1 MAAVPEQP
9 LDSVPTACKPGSW
22 GILAARLPSAPRD
35 VFALRCRKVD
45 SVVPT
50 PQTPLPTLSDAVGE
64 APRGLSSD
72 AGTGEVIL
80 WLEVTWAGQ
89 DLPGGSACCLVPLS
103 TGREPGTPLLQP
115 PASAPLVNP
124 GCFPSKVC
132 VPQRCLCL
140 LSSLP
145 SFLSPFSSPFSPLS
159 LPSALHK
166 SLSSGLCIKLRSPH
180 LCFWTCPCIQ
190 VTVGSP
196 PPMWAT
202 GRAWGAHPAALSCF
216 LPPCGMRGRA
226 RSPGDALQARQRELG
241 HRESHEEGSRVP
253 RSPGGGS
260 ETPVES
266 PREQGGVLGG
276 LWAH

>member
-50 PQTPLPTLSDAVGE
+50 PQTPLPTLCDAVGE
-64 APRGLSSD
+64 APRGLSSY
-72 AGTGEVIL
+72 AGTGKL
-80 WLEVTWAGQ
+80 FCGLKWRGQ

-103 TGREPGTPLLQP
+103 AGREPGTPLLQP
-115 PASAPLVNP
+115 PASAPLVHP

-132 VPQRCLCL
+132 VPQRCVCL

-159 LPSALHK
+159 LPSALHE
-166 SLSSGLCIKLRSPH
+166 SLSSGLCTKA
-180 LCFWTCPCIQ
+180 Q
-190 VTVGSP
+190 VPTPLLLDLPLHPGDSGVPSSHVGHGESSGSP
-196 PPMWAT
+196 P
-202 GRAWGAHPAALSCF
+202 SCRLL
-216 LPPCGMRGRA
+216 LPPSPWDERRGQVPRRCSA
-226 RSPGDALQARQRELG
+226 SQTEGLG
-241 HRESHEEGSRVP
+241 HRESHEEGPRVP

-266 PREQGGVLGG
+266 PREQEGVLGE